1 LDNEKK
7 YNKVNQRL
15 KDKIDD
21 LKERVKDLEEENE
34 NYY

>member
-1 LDNEKK
+1 MDNEKK